1 MKIIIAFITLL
12 IPLVLHADEPP
23 LRIAVTSFDA
33 PYVMQGNNQQFYGFD
48 ISMLNYVCKT
58 LQRRCIFLPMT
69 LSEIYPAIMNKRV
82 DLAASAIIISPEKIK
97 YVLMSIPYMLSN
109 GQYIGTNNSKDQPL
123 DVKTLQKKRIG
134 VIKRS
139 SFENYLY
146 TLGLSTF
153 NVVGFDT
160 HNQIIDA
167 LNAHEIDFG
176 LCDSHIAEY
185 WKIYSAGTLYAV
197 GSPFPIGNG
206 LGIIANLDS
215 QALIAAVNNA
225 LVEYESSGQFKHD
238 YQLYL
243 ENF

>member
-1 MKIIIAFITLL
+1 MKIIIALITLL

-58 LQRRCIFLPMT
+58 LQRHCIFLPMT

-82 DLAASAIIISPEKIK
+82 DLAASAIIISPEKVK

-109 GQYIGTNNSKDQPL
+109 GQYIGTNNAKDQPL

-134 VIKRS
+134 VIKHS

-167 LNAHEIDFG
+167 LNAHEIDLG
-176 LCDSHIAEY
+176 LCDSHIAAY

-243 ENF
+243 ESF